1 MTENGANGANG
12 MPAAPGELFVL
23 RQMAQFPLEW
33 AVVARDPDDPA
44 LLLVV
49 PADTLPET
57 GSADVRLPA
66 RATAGP
72 LSLRCGFPVWVPE
85 DFLLQGVRSG
95 RLADT
100 DLARARRLLD
110 EIEQGRPTGTPFE
123 QETEDDPD
131 YIDWMV
137 GTVAQAAAA
146 LGEAR
151 ADWESGRARGRSLKA
166 PPRRRWPRAAPLAAA
181 ALVVV
186 ALGSSFETVVL
197 QSRIDRLS
205 QPLFNLPSGE
215 VLFAGPSRG
224 PAVVTLRLPRGAHH
238 VLLTVVIGTNLP
250 AAGGAGRLEIQTSRG
265 RAVWTSPQFQLK
277 PGAELNL
284 VLPRELLPDRR
295 YRIALYAAGAAAT
308 APLELH
314 DIELDAE
321 P

>member
-1 MTENGANGANG
+1 MSATAE
-12 MPAAPGELFVL
+12 PGELFVL

-33 AVVARDPDDPA
+33 AVVARDAGDPA

-72 LSLRCGFPVWVPE
+72 LSLRCGFPVWVPA

-110 EIEQGRPTGTPFE
+110 ELEQGRPTGSPLE
-123 QETEDDPD
+123 QQTEDDPE

-151 ADWESGRARGRSLKA
+151 AEWESGRARARALEA
-166 PPRRRWPRAAPLAAA
+166 PPRYRWSRAAPLAAA
-181 ALVVV
+181 AMIVV
-186 ALGSSFETVVL
+186 AVGLSFQTVVL
-197 QSRIDRLS
+197 QRRIDRLS

-224 PAVVTLRLPRGAHH
+224 PAVVTVRLPRGTHH
-238 VLLTVVIGTNLP
+238 LLLTVVVGNNLP
-250 AAGGAGRLEIQTSRG
+250 AGGGAGRLEIQTPRG
-265 RAVWTSPQFQLK
+265 RAVWTSPPFQLK

-284 VLPRELLPDRR
+284 VVARELLPERR
-295 YRIALYAAGAAAT
+295 YRLALYGTGAAAA
-308 APLELH
+308 APPELH
-314 DIELDAE
+314 DVELDAE